1 MGSEL
6 VSHVLRVMQSR
17 PCENLNSLALQEEFG
32 MEAPQSPLG
41 GRRQHPAE
49 LSWEFGKQLIILTRC
64 GCWWL
69 AQPWVLNE
77 HNSPEQRLGG
87 G

>member
-1 MGSEL
+1 MGSMGSEL

-41 GRRQHPAE
+41 EKTTPSRAQLGVWEAADYPHPLWMLVA
-49 LSWEFGKQLIILTRC
+49 GT
-64 GCWWL
+64 
-69 AQPWVLNE
+69 A
-77 HNSPEQRLGG
+77 LGSE
-87 G
+87 